1 MYAVR
6 DYVLTKSSFF
16 CIIKTAVRGSVLTQ
30 FSKNIDLFALNC
42 PVRDSVFN

>member
-16 CIIKTAVRGSVLTQ
+16 CIIKTAVCGSVLTQ